1 MVGFV
6 GSRIFCLHIYSLSST
21 DIRQSTPMY
30 ERLERQ
36 LFVASVPLMV
46 NLPRRVSFNY
56 DRIECFCIFI
66 LVVLNALVWE
76 VVL

>member
-6 GSRIFCLHIYSLSST
+6 GSRIFMLHVYSLSST

-46 NLPRRVSFNY
+46 NLPRRVSFCN
-56 DRIECFCIFI
+56 DRIECCGIFI
-66 LVVLNALVWE
+66 LIVLNAMV
-76 VVL
+76 